1 MKRQEW
7 NEEQLEKLL
16 KQLPSVKDKQTS
28 EDIYQTILSKQHQ
41 GKTNRTWV
49 APAIAVIAALFIFA
63 LISPLFFQSLQLNEE
78 SAMDMSSKSTTES
91 SEKTQR
97 SSENNKEMA
106 EPQQELENKELA
118 KASLLNDKQQTFV
131 TAASEAE
138 DVITVG
144 FTDSEAKNIL
154 PVSLEAN
161 KKQEKLEQIEKV
173 NPDVYKEEIGP
184 ITYELSETEFSE
196 SEKSEEITIDY
207 KGVPNLS
214 SSTNDVLYQNAII
227 ETFKWL
233 NYKKANLYTNQK
245 EGIEFGQSG
254 PKNDL
259 DVSKET
265 KKAYFL
271 YQFDENTLKLLVPSP
286 ISYDS
291 IDGALKAMKQG
302 IEENDLKP
310 TILNTVTNITT
321 TPKGDQIEIEINQDA
336 GVENSE
342 ASIIMLE
349 AMLMTAKEF
358 GYDTVQFKGIT
369 TDRIGEMDVTKPIEV
384 PFSPNPVKAN

>member
-41 GKTNRTWV
+41 GKTNRTWA